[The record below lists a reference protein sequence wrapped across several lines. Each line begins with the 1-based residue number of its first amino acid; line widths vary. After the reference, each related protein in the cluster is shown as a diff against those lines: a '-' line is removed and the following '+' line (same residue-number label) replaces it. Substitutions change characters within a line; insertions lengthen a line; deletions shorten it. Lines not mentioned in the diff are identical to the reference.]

1 VESLVADFAVSP
13 RMVISVV
20 SSSDPIAPTFLSL
33 YIKNLRGVKLMSL
46 QNLDPGARMYGAFR
60 RMNILVI
67 WVMDIRAI
75 LSKVSVVNVLFLNK
89 VTDV

>member
-1 VESLVADFAVSP
+1 
-13 RMVISVV
+13 
-20 SSSDPIAPTFLSL
+20 
-33 YIKNLRGVKLMSL
+33 MSL

-75 LSKVSVVNVLFLNK
+75 PSKVSVVNVLLLNK